1 MPFFYNM
8 DIKAILR
15 DKLIARYGEE
25 NVGIFNVMGSS
36 VSHLGVY
43 FDELTITTSR
53 GGKTHTIKGVCFGF
67 TLYNNFINVV
77 CARHIYTLGELREGY
92 IHSHVQPLVDD
103 EHYYRNFCLGTSPY
117 RVIAQNIQNLLNG
130 DDTIKLDEGETLE
143 SIIEDNLE
151 SLVVAFDQMI
161 RIESYEGGPHLSL
174 NRLVTTETSDSIN
187 LNRTYTEFS
196 SLRLPTG
203 DSLAYTIVNEAPENA
218 LADVIT
224 FLNYCKTIEVFNREY
239 EEEDN
244 LYGYGEFGPECRT
257 VNSSSSST
265 RRRDFVRPI
274 IFKDEVKAVVIEDGK
289 KKEDYGNWIKCSINY
304 GDLLNLYKR
313 AILNKKIKQQN
324 ENRL

>member
-1 MPFFYNM
+1 M

-25 NVGIFNVMGSS
+25 NVGFFSVMGSS

-43 FDELTITTSR
+43 FDALTITTSR

-67 TLYNNFINVV
+67 TFYNNFINVV

-92 IHSHVQPLVDD
+92 IHSHVQLLTD
-103 EHYYRNFCLGTSPY
+103 EHYYKNFCLGTSPY

-130 DDTIKLDEGETLE
+130 DDNIELDEGETLE

-161 RIESYEGGPHLSL
+161 RIESYEGGPYLSL
-174 NRLVTTETSDSIN
+174 NRLMTKETSDSIN
-187 LNRTYTEFS
+187 LNHSYTEFG
-196 SLRLPTG
+196 SLRLPPEG
-203 DSLAYTIVNEAPENA
+203 SLAYTIVSEASEDA

-224 FLNYCKTIEVFNREY
+224 FLNYCRTIEAFNREY
-239 EEEDN
+239 EEEYN
-244 LYGYGEFGPECRT
+244 FYGYGEFGPECRS
-257 VNSSSSST
+257 VNTSSSSH
-265 RRRDFVRPI
+265 RRDFVHPI
-274 IFKDEVKAVVIEDGK
+274 IFKDEVKAVVIEDGS

-304 GDLLNLYKR
+304 GDLLNLYKK